1 MADRAIALEARPP
14 AAALLDKKMKKSH
27 AMISGGIVMAALAIG
42 VGYIGVNIFKDFAG
56 VTIPSLWPYL
66 LLVVALLI
74 ALGFEF
80 VNGFHDTANAV
91 ATVIYTHSLDPNIAV
106 VWSGLCNL
114 CGVLVSSGAVA
125 FAIIT
130 LLPVELILQVS
141 AGAGFAMVFALLI
154 AAIIW
159 NLSTWWFGLP
169 ASSSHTM
176 VGSIIGVGLAN
187 QLMSVHTGT
196 SGVDWEQATKV
207 FRVLLISPLIGF
219 GAAALLLLLSKVV
232 ILTRWAKGFAV
243 AYQQNYKKLLVAV
256 PTIAI
261 TGVIGAWLLNLVA
274 PLVLGLFGPL
284 VQIWAPIKQFESN
297 LWGTVLVAAL
307 VGIAGLYSIA
317 LFARIVID
325 DGDVLFTAP
334 KGDTPP
340 PWPIRGL
347 LIFTCSG
354 VSFAHGSN
362 DGQKG
367 MGLIMLILIGT
378 VPTAYALNH
387 AVTGQDIKA
396 FIAASEQAGHVLD
409 QHIDKSGILGEDARG
424 QVTNYIRTK
433 QIEPDTLLALRELV
447 KDLEGDVAVYKQYKS
462 VPANKQANVRNDMYV
477 ASEAIRLM
485 QKNDAALLKKGQQ
498 PVFSADD
505 NKSLGTYKATVD
517 KATKFIPPWVKVAVA
532 LALGMGTM
540 VGWKRIVVTVGEKIG
555 KEHLTYAQGACAELV
570 AMCTISA
577 ADNFGLPV
585 STTHVLSSGVAGT
598 MAANG
603 SGLQLATI
611 RNIAMAW
618 VLTLPAAALLSG
630 SLFWLFRQ
638 VTN

>member
-1 MADRAIALEARPP
+1 MSDQAIALDARPP

-27 AMISGGIVMAALAIG
+27 AMISGGVVLAALAIG
-42 VGYIGVNIFKDFAG
+42 LGYIGFNIFKDFAG
-56 VTIPSLWPYL
+56 VAIGSLWPYL
-66 LLVVALLI
+66 LLIVALLI

-176 VGSIIGVGLAN
+176 VGSIIGVGIAN
-187 QLMSVHTGT
+187 QLMSVRTGT

-207 FRVLLISPLIGF
+207 FKVLLISPLIGF
-219 GAAALLLLLSKVV
+219 GAAALLLLLSKVF
-232 ILTRWAKGFAV
+232 ILTKWARESAV
-243 AYQQNYKKLLVAV
+243 IYRDNYKKPLVAIPV
-256 PTIAI
+256 IAI
-261 TGVIGAWLLNLVA
+261 TGVFGTWLFNLVA

-297 LWGTVLVAAL
+297 LWGMILVTAL

-340 PWPIRGL
+340 PWPIRAL
-347 LIFTCSG
+347 LVFTCSG

-387 AVTGQDIKA
+387 AVTGHDIQA

-424 QVTNYIRTK
+424 QVTDYIRTK
-433 QIEPDTLLALRELV
+433 QIKPDTVLALRELV
-447 KDLEGDVAVYKQYKS
+447 KDLEGDVVVYKEYKS

-485 QKNDAALLKKGQQ
+485 QKNHTPAFTASETKDLA
-498 PVFSADD
+498 
-505 NKSLGTYKATVD
+505 TYKATVD

-638 VTN
+638 VTH